1 MLTLPTSQNDW
12 RLDVVSLLAVI
23 GESSISPHTQA
34 ITASRLSLL
43 PRLLPAPQALLK
55 PSRPSTLRSH
65 PAVVVSVESGTRVNF
80 LNYFANLLLP
90 ISELPSY
97 HVQEAQIKHK
107 KSSRPQ
113 PRDDSPK
120 AGLWGKRDG
129 VILTRLSGPLPAL
142 TIFSF
147 ILSVGLLV
155 MACRRG
161 DGVAVLAICIISFAS
176 SIICLA
182 SLWQP
187 KLCVR
192 KSTAKVPDKMVV
204 VQTRQGAFQ
213 IVECNADVAR
223 ELYIGAEECEYIVG
237 EQGFKALVGIGTFLL
252 MVAVVLMGNCTWAM
266 QAALSCSY
274 IALNGFYWIA
284 ALLPPDLAWNL
295 EAYEVNEK
303 SSETKASFTK
313 ALWCAIRA
321 TGDTTWVKTSQT
333 APESRAWKIWLQEAH
348 ANVENKDWDPVDRL
362 QKAME
367 ITDLEGDPRDI
378 AETGKTDSE
387 LKDMSLRR
395 DFEYSSY
402 SAH

>member
-34 ITASRLSLL
+34 ITATRLSLL

-65 PAVVVSVESGTRVNF
+65 PAVVVSVESGTRVNS

-113 PRDDSPK
+113 HDVPK
-120 AGLWGKRDG
+120 ARLWGKRDG
-129 VILTRLSGPLPAL
+129 VIQTRLNAPLPAL

-155 MACRRG
+155 MAFLRG
-161 DGVAVLAICIISFAS
+161 DGVAVLAISIISFAS

-192 KSTAKVPDKMVV
+192 KSNAKVPDKMVV

-213 IVECNADVAR
+213 MIECNADVAR
-223 ELYIGAEECEYIVG
+223 ELYIGAEECEYIIG
-237 EQGFKALVGIGTFLL
+237 EQWFKALVGFGTFLL

-266 QAALSCSY
+266 QAALGCSY
-274 IALNGFYWIA
+274 IALNGLYWLA
-284 ALLPPDLAWNL
+284 ALLPPAWAWNL
-295 EAYEVNEK
+295 EAYEVK
-303 SSETKASFTK
+303 IKPSETQASFTE

-321 TGDTTWVKTSQT
+321 TGDTTWVKTNRA
-333 APESRAWKIWLQEAH
+333 APESEAWNIWLQEAH
-348 ANVENKDWDPVDRL
+348 ANVQNKEWDPVGRL

-387 LKDMSLRR
+387 LKDMRR